1 MIKKNI
7 SKSDLKDW
15 ENYTK
20 NPKDIYDKDLSKQK
34 TLAKKRFKFDLHG
47 YTLENANKKVKEIIL
62 FCSDKKYHE
71 ILLRTGKGLHSKL
84 EDDVYSSVNMNKL
97 KNSIPDFI
105 KSDEDISKLIQNIS
119 QARQEE
125 GGDGALIIKFIK

>member
-1 MIKKNI
+1 M
-7 SKSDLKDW
+7 
-15 ENYTK
+15 
-20 NPKDIYDKDLSKQK
+20 SKQK

-62 FCSDKKYHE
+62 FCYDKKYHE
-71 ILLRTGKGLHSKL
+71 ILLITGKGLHSKL